1 MNDKNISGEYVQ
13 AYEEEEI
20 TTASIKYVYLDDEVE
35 AIDEQRGA
43 LLKSNEKFMKEL
55 KRKIEEQ
62 KQLMVETLVKNAKE
76 KAAPVPVKKV

>member
-20 TTASIKYVYLDDEVE
+20 TTASIKYVYLDDELE
-35 AIDEQRGA
+35 AIDEQRVA
-43 LLKSNEKFMKEL
+43 LIKSNEKFMKEL
-55 KRKIEEQ
+55 KIKIEDQ
-62 KQLMVETLVKNAKE
+62 KKLMVETLVKNAKE